1 MTLKKLVVATLALA
15 ASVATQAAPLTV
27 DGVTFNPGDQFITT
41 SLWESVLLTSTDTLS
56 GVGIVNQIDN
66 AGGLGTTWVNGQNS
80 TQLTYFFTGYTVGA
94 WYDSTGAKH
103 FAGDDNIDLVNDPLG
118 LKSFSRAIAID
129 FIGGG
134 IKVFAD
140 STVTGTVLNPSAGGT
155 SIPVDI
161 AKATDGKLWLDY
173 VGAQFARVGFGGLRT
188 GTLLGDVNGTTNVHV
203 GNSGEGYLNVVG
215 GDAAPYFDTNSWNPT
230 GAPTLEDARFDTKA
244 STTNSGAWPLSG
256 IASIKTTAVP
266 EPGSLALVAMG
277 LLCALGVRRKFA

>member
-56 GVGIVNQIDN
+56 GIGIVNQIDN

-94 WYDSTGAKH
+94 WYDVSGVKH
-103 FAGDDNIDLVNDPLG
+103 LAGDEGSGTNVFAN
-118 LKSFSRAIAID
+118 AIAID

-140 STVTGTVLNPSAGGT
+140 STVTGTVLNPSAGGS

-173 VGAQFARVGFGGLRT
+173 VGAEFARVGFGGLRT

-215 GDAAPYFDTNSWNPT
+215 GNAAPYFDTNSWNPT
-230 GAPTLEDARFDTKA
+230 GAPALEDARFDTKS